1 MAEFKDQVC
10 YVEQVDG
17 TASDVQD
24 GLDKVYT
31 MGTVQLT
38 AGKMVYIPTPT
49 ADTQDPL
56 TMSLWRKFTITML
69 VSVFSTLGLA
79 LVPGFG
85 GLLGFYI
92 SKYAATGHGSYADI
106 THLMTYPSLFMGI
119 GNLIGM
125 PIAIAVGRRIVL
137 LGSTLILVISAI
149 LCANAKTYEWHL
161 GARML
166 MGIAAGEPTALYW
179 HTL

>member
-1 MAEFKDQVC
+1 
-10 YVEQVDG
+10 
-17 TASDVQD
+17 
-24 GLDKVYT
+24 
-31 MGTVQLT
+31 
-38 AGKMVYIPTPT
+38 
-49 ADTQDPL
+49 
-56 TMSLWRKFTITML
+56 
-69 VSVFSTLGLA
+69 
-79 LVPGFG
+79 
-85 GLLGFYI
+85 
-92 SKYAATGHGSYADI
+92 
-106 THLMTYPSLFMGI
+106 MGI